1 MVWGC
6 RRLAEAQGIATMP
19 HSLLKSDSNALEF
32 ISGSHFFGVVTVV
45 ESPLSQAML
54 VDVLEKLH

>member
-1 MVWGC
+1 
-6 RRLAEAQGIATMP
+6 MP